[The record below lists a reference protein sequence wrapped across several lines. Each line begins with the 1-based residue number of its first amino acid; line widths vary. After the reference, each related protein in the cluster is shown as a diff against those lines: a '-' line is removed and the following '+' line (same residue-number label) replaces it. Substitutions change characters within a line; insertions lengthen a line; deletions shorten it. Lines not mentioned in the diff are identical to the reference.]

1 MEEENKRQS
10 DDNLLP
16 VQLRKMEEENC
27 KKQEFMFP
35 LAKKGEETF
44 HPSPVPQKGKWKMVL
59 FRLHKD
65 LSFEIVM
72 W

>member
-1 MEEENKRQS
+1 MEEENKRQP

-16 VQLRKMEEENC
+16 IRLRKMEEKNC
-27 KKQEFMFP
+27 KKQEFIFP
-35 LAKKGEETF
+35 PEKKREETVR
-44 HPSPVPQKGKWKMVL
+44 PSPVPQKGKWKMVL

-65 LSFEIVM
+65 LSFKIVM